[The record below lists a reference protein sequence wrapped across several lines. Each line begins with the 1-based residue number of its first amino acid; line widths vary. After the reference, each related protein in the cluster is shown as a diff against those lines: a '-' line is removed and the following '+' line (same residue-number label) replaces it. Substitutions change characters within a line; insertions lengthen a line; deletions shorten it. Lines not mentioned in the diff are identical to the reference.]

1 MRHLYDDNKWTNFCL
16 GCSRH
21 VKKPSL
27 DKVTEFVKLFNAIT
41 LMHYM
46 TKKRKQCTYCVTK
59 DALYST
65 LVKIELHK
73 KNNFC
78 RKRCQIYDLIFRQIY

>member
-1 MRHLYDDNKWTNFCL
+1 MPHFYLDDEFTKFLFSISTCL
-16 GCSRH
+16 TFFQ
-21 VKKPSL
+21 
-27 DKVTEFVKLFNAIT
+27 KVSEFVKLFNAIT